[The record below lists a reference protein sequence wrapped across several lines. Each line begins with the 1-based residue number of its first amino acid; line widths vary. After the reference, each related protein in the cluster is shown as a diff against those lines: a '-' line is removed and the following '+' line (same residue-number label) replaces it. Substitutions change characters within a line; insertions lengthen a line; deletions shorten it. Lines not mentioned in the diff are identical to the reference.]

1 VQIAKGHNPYDT
13 DFQEKHMS
21 DLPITQRSV
30 MTLFSDS
37 KSPSSHRVRLMAQE
51 KDIPLEIIEVD
62 TSAGMPEDLIE
73 LNPYGTLP
81 TLVDR
86 DLVLYD
92 PQVIVEYL
100 DERFPHPPLMSVD
113 PVAKARARQM
123 LRQIE
128 QEWYQLA
135 DTIVQ
140 KEDEEAAKLARRDL
154 QERIIQMIPVFDH
167 QPYFMSEEYS
177 LVDVSLAVL
186 MWRLPYL
193 GIELPKSAKAIQDYS
208 DKVLS
213 REMFMESL
221 SDDELDMGE
230 VY

>member
-1 VQIAKGHNPYDT
+1 
-13 DFQEKHMS
+13 MS

-30 MTLFSDS
+30 MTLFSDP
-37 KSPSSHRVRLMAQE
+37 KSPSSHRVRLMAKE
-51 KDIPLEIIEVD
+51 KDIPMDIVEVD
-62 TSAGMPEDLIE
+62 ASEPLPEDLMD

-113 PVAKARARQM
+113 PISKARARQM

-128 QEWYQLA
+128 QEWYALA
-135 DTIVQ
+135 DTIINS
-140 KEDEEAAKLARRDL
+140 EDEKAVKTARRDL
-154 QERIIQMIPVFDH
+154 QERLIQMLPVFDH

-177 LVDVSLAVL
+177 LVDISMAVL
-186 MWRLPYL
+186 MWRLPAL
-193 GIELPKSAKAIQDYS
+193 GIELPKSAKPIADYAE
-208 DKVLS
+208 KVLS
-213 REMFMESL
+213 REVFQESL
-221 SDDELDMGE
+221 SDDELDMRD
-230 VY
+230 VV

>member
-1 VQIAKGHNPYDT
+1 
-13 DFQEKHMS
+13 MS

-37 KSPSSHRVRLMAQE
+37 KSPSSHRVRLMAKE
-51 KDIPLEIIEVD
+51 KDIPMEIVEVD
-62 TSAGMPEDLIE
+62 TSEGMPEDLVE

-92 PQVIVEYL
+92 PQVIIEYL
-100 DERFPHPPLMSVD
+100 DERFPHPPLLSVD
-113 PVAKARARQM
+113 PISKARSRQM

-128 QEWYQLA
+128 LEWYSLA
-135 DTIVQ
+135 DTITQ
-140 KEDEEAAKLARRDL
+140 SDDEKAVKNARRDL
-154 QERIIQMIPVFDH
+154 QERLIQMIPVFEH
-167 QPYFMSEEYS
+167 QPYFMNEEYS

-193 GIELPKSAKAIQDYS
+193 GIELPKSAKAVKDYA
-208 DKVLS
+208 DKVLA
-213 REMFMESL
+213 RDVFPESL
-221 SDDELDMGE
+221 SDDELDMRE
-230 VY
+230 VT

>member
-1 VQIAKGHNPYDT
+1 MAK
-13 DFQEKHMS
+13 
-21 DLPITQRSV
+21 
-30 MTLFSDS
+30 
-37 KSPSSHRVRLMAQE
+37 E

-62 TSAGMPEDLIE
+62 TSEGIPEDLLE

-100 DERFPHPPLMSVD
+100 DERFPHPPLLSVD
-113 PVAKARARQM
+113 PISKARARQM

-135 DTIVQ
+135 DTIANSDDE
-140 KEDEEAAKLARRDL
+140 KEVKAARRDL
-154 QERIIQMIPVFDH
+154 QERLIQMIPVFEH

-193 GIELPKSAKAIQDYS
+193 GIDLPKSAKPVVDYAE
-208 DKVLS
+208 KVLA
-213 REMFMESL
+213 REEFPDSL
-221 SDDELDMGE
+221 SDDELDMRE
-230 VY
+230 VV